1 MHLIGRQLARHLD
14 SSTRAKNRA
23 SPRKLA
29 YLKSDAA
36 AWSIRQLRI
45 EPLETRC
52 LLSAGGTARTF
63 IWNIDDLTAVRQL
76 YQQNDPATVAYVH
89 QVFSQSNTYATQ
101 GPWSVLDDGLIPPSG
116 DPHDYLS
123 YGSYWWPNPN
133 TPDGLPWIARDGYV
147 NPASAGDITSLSQ
160 LSQASEA
167 LSIAYFMTGY
177 ENFAIALANNL
188 RTWFLNPA
196 TKMNASQMYALIV
209 PGVEPTAYD
218 SSGFRNNMRTIFDA
232 AGILEQSPN
241 WTLQDQTALQ
251 QWATDF
257 VNFVDT
263 TEVGQA
269 QFDNPANHGTCFDV
283 NKTLLALY
291 AGDTQKAR
299 DAIEAYMLYR
309 MPGQFNED
317 GSFVYEMQRADNLLY
332 TRYHLSVI
340 ADLALMA
347 KNYFPDLDLWNYTTP
362 QGTNLRQAFD
372 FAIPYF
378 EDPASW
384 PYNAPGN
391 AFPPDDQLYY
401 WRLLR
406 EAAVGFDDPALL
418 AIANANIPTNF
429 PLDMYN
435 LEFPAISVGAGM
447 PTPGRATQLVVT
459 VEPPANLAP
468 NAPFQLIVL
477 AQDANGNV
485 DPAYTSNVSLS
496 FANNPSGA
504 TLAGT
509 KTVRAVG
516 GVITFNDLSIDQL
529 GAGFTLQATGSGLT
543 TGVSTPVNVLAATAT
558 TLSISSQASTA
569 ALNSPI
575 RLVVSAVDAQG
586 NLDPTFN
593 GDISVQLVNN
603 PGAATLTGNLTVQA
617 VDGLAT
623 FAGLAL
629 SNLGNGYTIRASS
642 TGLTSV
648 VSAPISIVPATPVK
662 LILQGVEGLVD
673 AGEPFEVGVIAVN
686 QFAAAISTYA
696 QNATISLT
704 SGPAG
709 GVLSGTLTRT
719 AANGSVN
726 FAGLTLNKAGTYTFQ
741 ITSGNLTPAH
751 GIIHVKAAAATHLA
765 IVHEPPIVGLL
776 DPFAVTIAPLD
787 QFGNID
793 AKYLGSL
800 AIALANNPGGATLDG
815 ILSVPFV
822 AGLATFS
829 SLTLSQLG
837 TGYTLQATT
846 AGLPAI
852 STGPIAVVPAAAPV
866 ASIAGSATA
875 LRGQS
880 QSFTLLATATSA
892 ADQDAG
898 FTFVVDWGDGTAIE
912 TFTGL
917 SGLQVAH
924 SFSSIGQRIVSIT
937 ATNQHGVT
945 SNATLRAVVVS
956 AVQLVDNT
964 GAFDL
969 VWTGTAGD
977 DRVRFEQLSATT
989 IRVTTTRDN
998 GVAINF
1004 VETITGVTGIVNA
1017 SGLAGNDT
1025 LDAAMLSTTSATLDG
1040 GTGNNTLYGGGAN
1053 DVLIGGA
1060 NFGPQVNGPEG
1071 QQGNNIIVGGA
1082 GDDTIYGNAVNGAEG
1097 KGGNNILL
1105 GGAGNDTI
1113 YGNWTDGGEGGGRNI
1128 IVGGADADTL
1138 YDYKLADG
1146 AEGKGSILVAGG
1158 TSLGIPQLTQIMA
1171 EWASTH
1177 TYNDRVANLLGSG
1190 SLYSLNGNTY
1200 LQPGSTVT
1208 SDAAVDQLWGT
1219 TTGTAFNWFLYTL
1232 AVDLINRDKI
1242 GETKTTL

>member
-1 MHLIGRQLARHLD
+1 M
-14 SSTRAKNRA
+14 
-23 SPRKLA
+23 
-29 YLKSDAA
+29 
-36 AWSIRQLRI
+36 
-45 EPLETRC
+45 
-52 LLSAGGTARTF
+52 LSAGGTARTF
-63 IWNIDDLTAVRQL
+63 IWNVDDLTAARQL
-76 YQQNDPATVAYVH
+76 YQQGDPATVAYVH
-89 QVFSQSNTYATQ
+89 QVFSQSNTYSTS
-101 GPWSVLDDGLIPPSG
+101 GPWSVLDDGRIPPSG

-147 NPASAGDITSLSQ
+147 NPDSAGDITSLSQ

-177 ENFAIALANNL
+177 ENFAIALANDL

-263 TEVGQA
+263 SDEGQA

-291 AGDTQKAR
+291 AGDTQNAH

-362 QGTNLRQAFD
+362 QGMNLRQAFD
-372 FAIPYF
+372 FAIPFF

-391 AFPPDDQLYY
+391 SFPPDDRLFY

-418 AIANANIPTNF
+418 ALANAHIPTNF

-435 LEFPAISVGAGM
+435 LEFPAIAVGTGM
-447 PTPGRATQLVVT
+447 PTPGRATHLVVS
-459 VEPPANLAP
+459 VAPPANLAP
-468 NAPFQLIVL
+468 NAPFSLVVL
-477 AQDANGNV
+477 ALDANGNV
-485 DPAYTSNVSLS
+485 DPTYTNNVSVS

-504 TLAGT
+504 VLSGT
-509 KTVRAVG
+509 KTARARG
-516 GVITFNDLSIDQL
+516 GVITFNNLSINQL
-529 GAGFTLQATGSGLT
+529 GAGFTLKVTGSGLA
-543 TGVSTPVNVLAATAT
+543 TGMSTPVNVLAATAT
-558 TLSISSQASTA
+558 ALSITSQATTA

-586 NLDPTFN
+586 DLDPTFN
-593 GDISVQLVNN
+593 GNISVQLVNN
-603 PGAATLTGNLTVQA
+603 PGGATLTGNLTVQA
-617 VDGLAT
+617 VDGVAT

-629 SNLGNGYTIRASS
+629 SSLGNGYTIRANS

-673 AGEPFEVGVIAVN
+673 AGEPFDVGVIAVN
-686 QFAAAISTYA
+686 PFAAAIPNYT

-709 GVLSGTLTRT
+709 GVLGGTLTRM

-726 FAGLTLNKAGTYTFQ
+726 FADLTLNKAGTYTFQ

-765 IVHEPPIVGLL
+765 LTHHPPVVGLL
-776 DPFAVTIAPLD
+776 DPFVLTIAAVD
-787 QFGNID
+787 QDGNID
-793 AKYLGSL
+793 TKYLGSL
-800 AIALANNPGGATLDG
+800 AIALASNPSGATLDG

-822 AGLATFS
+822 AGIATFS

-837 TGYTLQATT
+837 TGYTLLATI

-852 STGPIAVVPAAAPV
+852 TTGQIAVVPAVAPV
-866 ASIAGSATA
+866 ASIVGSATVV
-875 LRGQS
+875 RGQS
-880 QSFTLLATATSA
+880 QSFTLLASDASA
-892 ADQDAG
+892 ADEEAG
-898 FTFVVDWGDGTAIE
+898 FTFNVDWGDGTAIE

-917 SGLQVAH
+917 SGLQVPH
-924 SFSSIGQRIVSIT
+924 SFSSVGQRIVTIT

-945 SNATLRAVVVS
+945 SNPAMRAVIVS
-956 AVQLVDNT
+956 AVQLVGNS
-964 GAFDL
+964 GALDL
-969 VWTGTAGD
+969 AWTGTAGD

-989 IRVTTTRDN
+989 VRVTTTRDN
-998 GVAINF
+998 GVVTNL
-1004 VETITGVTGIVNA
+1004 VETFDDITGIVKAN
-1017 SGLAGNDT
+1017 GLNGNDT
-1025 LDAAMLSTTSATLDG
+1025 LDASSLTTKAARFDG
-1040 GTGNNTLYGGGAN
+1040 GFGSNTLYGGGGS
-1053 DVLIGGA
+1053 DTLIGGG
-1060 NFGPQVNGPEG
+1060 NFGAKANGPEG
-1071 QQGNNIIVGGA
+1071 KQGNNVVVGGA
-1082 GDDTIYGNAVNGAEG
+1082 GDDTIYGNAINGGEG
-1097 KGGNNILL
+1097 KGGNNILV
-1105 GGAGNDTI
+1105 GGAGNDTLF
-1113 YGNWTDGGEGGGRNI
+1113 GNWADGGESGGRNI
-1128 IVGGADADTL
+1128 VVGGADADTF
-1138 YDYKLADG
+1138 YGYKEADG
-1146 AEGKGSILVAGG
+1146 AEGNGSILIAGD
-1158 TSLGIPQLTQIMA
+1158 TSLGISQLQAVMS
-1171 EWASTH
+1171 EWTSTRPYA
-1177 TYNDRVANLLGSG
+1177 TRVQNILGNG
-1190 SLYSLNGNTY
+1190 SDGSNGSVY
-1200 LQPGSTVT
+1200 LRPGVTVT
-1208 SDAAVDQLWGT
+1208 SDAAVDQLWGS
-1219 TTGTAFNWFLYTL
+1219 TGGTGLNWFWYVL
-1232 AVDLINRDKI
+1232 AVDQINRDKAS
-1242 GETKTTL
+1242 ETHTTV